1 MVLEKKQI
9 TYIYRE
15 FCDIT
20 VLIAHDKQHLIS
32 NTIFLN
38 LGSSMILNVKYHW
51 RTIRSQFCAKRN
63 LLIILQTGSYYNY
76 QIFICNVF
84 GWIQAPWIIN
94 FFNPKGNQKAI
105 WNPSLSVFF
114 FIFYVRFGFPE
125 KATKFQKSLS
135 YFWVSCSV
143 RATAYLSK
151 SQFF

>member
-1 MVLEKKQI
+1 MNIE
-9 TYIYRE
+9 
-15 FCDIT
+15 
-20 VLIAHDKQHLIS
+20 
-32 NTIFLN
+32 
-38 LGSSMILNVKYHW
+38 YHW
-51 RTIRSQFCAKRN
+51 RTTRSQSCVKKN
-63 LLIILQTGSYYNY
+63 LLVISHAGFHYTY
-76 QIFICNVF
+76 QIFIGIDF
-84 GWIQAPWIIN
+84 AWIQTPWIIN

-151 SQFF
+151 SQRRFFKTNVDKSYYTNFNKLSWL